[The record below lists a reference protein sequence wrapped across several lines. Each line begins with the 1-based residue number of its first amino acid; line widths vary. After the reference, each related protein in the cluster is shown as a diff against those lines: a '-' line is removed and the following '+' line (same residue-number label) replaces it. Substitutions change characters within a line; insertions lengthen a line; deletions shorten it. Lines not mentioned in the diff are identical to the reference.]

1 MDGMIRKYACLLPAA
16 VFASVLLAGCTAMD
30 PGASYVATLHRLSV
44 QAEYPDGTGA
54 SVREGVEVTASEL
67 STGNTYTAS
76 TDNSGCAVFTLSE
89 GFYNV
94 TLSDRQGDFIF
105 NGSADLL
112 PVLSDTDISLE
123 LFESRVSPVVIRE
136 VYCGGC
142 TKYPEEGT
150 YAVDKYIILHN
161 NSADTYFLDG
171 LCFGV
176 LDPYNAQASN
186 VWVTA
191 DPETGAT
198 QYPDFLP
205 IGETIWRF
213 GGSGTDF
220 PLGSGEDAVIA
231 VCGAIDHR
239 SRYPNSVN
247 LNDSRYF
254 VCYNPVYYPNTLYH
268 PVPGDRILPSHYL
281 EAVVKV
287 GPANAY
293 PMSQVSP
300 AVVLFRAEGCEIGE
314 YVSREGVIVQKPGSS
329 VIRVVKIPTAWVLD
343 AVEVYDGSS
352 SDNKKRFPPSIDAG
366 YVYQSRSYLGH
377 TLHRRL
383 DEEASAAAGY
393 DIYMDTNNSTADFY
407 ERDRQSLNDDPE

>member
-76 TDNSGCAVFTLSE
+76 TDSSGCAVFTLSE

-231 VCGAIDHR
+231 V
-239 SRYPNSVN
+239 SN
-247 LNDSRYF
+247 
-254 VCYNPVYYPNTLYH
+254 
-268 PVPGDRILPSHYL
+268 
-281 EAVVKV
+281 
-287 GPANAY
+287 
-293 PMSQVSP
+293 
-300 AVVLFRAEGCEIGE
+300 
-314 YVSREGVIVQKPGSS
+314 
-329 VIRVVKIPTAWVLD
+329 
-343 AVEVYDGSS
+343 
-352 SDNKKRFPPSIDAG
+352 
-366 YVYQSRSYLGH
+366 
-377 TLHRRL
+377 
-383 DEEASAAAGY
+383 ASANQIQVGHVYVNIYVPDVNNGTGFLVPAKGRLTELSGLHEPLCEYMNERTTDEYTFYPGKSAKTIPEPNIHQHFVSM
-393 DIYMDTNNSTADFY
+393 DIEFQRTTF
-407 ERDRQSLNDDPE
+407 